1 MGTVLLAAIDSSP
14 QHRLVLAKA
23 AEMTACMGAELHVV
37 SVNDVRRHREFAF
50 AAPNAEM
57 IAAMNIEVRALL
69 EEARQTLR
77 KQDIACHIH
86 APYGVTAEQIA
97 LLAKHVRADIIII
110 GHRHLSW
117 LGRLVEDSV
126 GSDLLA
132 QAPCNVLIVV
142 EPSVPAPDS
151 DDVVE
156 KISRPS

>member
-1 MGTVLLAAIDSSP
+1 MGTILLAAIDSSP
-14 QHRLVLAKA
+14 QHLQVLAKA
-23 AEMTACMGAELHVV
+23 AEMAACMGADLHVV

-57 IAAMNIEVRALL
+57 MAVMDTEVRALL
-69 EEARQTLR
+69 EEARQTLHKR
-77 KQDIACHIH
+77 DIACRTH
-86 APYGVTAEQIA
+86 APYGGTAEQIA
-97 LLAKHVRADIIII
+97 LLARHVRADIIII

-142 EPSVPAPDS
+142 APSARTER